1 MADVYAGPV
10 IVEVQRL
17 YRDAPVSLFTHT
29 NQSVDSHSQ
38 ILFDAHQ
45 NQHPVCSFQISNW
58 HPELV
63 SKSAEFILAADF
75 TIDDARLAISREFGF
90 ENYEAA
96 TAKAR
101 PIDQKFEAAVDSALE
116 GNIADLTA
124 ALAETPGLV
133 TQASS
138 FGHCAT
144 LLIYL
149 AANGVET
156 WRQVVPANVVEVAE
170 LLIGAGADKRATAS
184 VYGGQFDALALAE
197 TSAHPHKAGVVHEL
211 AAVLQ

>member
-1 MADVYAGPV
+1 MTEVHAGPV

-29 NQSVDSHSQ
+29 NQIVDSHSQ

-45 NQHPVCSFQISNW
+45 NQLPVCSFQISNW

-75 TIDDARLAISREFGF
+75 TIDDARLAISREFGY

-96 TAKAR
+96 NTNAR
-101 PIDQKFEAAVDSALE
+101 PIDQKFEAAVDFALA
-116 GNIADLTA
+116 GHIAQLKS
-124 ALAETPGLV
+124 ALAESPGLV
-133 TQASS
+133 TQASA

-156 WRQVVPANVVEVAE
+156 WRQVVPSNVVKVAE
-170 LLIGAGADKRATAS
+170 LLISAGADKRATAS

-197 TSAHPHKAGVVHEL
+197 TSAHPHKAGVAKEL
-211 AAVLQ
+211 SAVLR